1 MLVVEE
7 VDQTTLLVEVLV
19 VDSREEMV
27 VMLLVGVERAEHN
40 LQVVVLDLFKQVELL
55 VRHFKED
62 LVPVLAEV
70 DTSAEVAEVDILDV
84 VLMVLVVADLHISV
98 HHF

>member
-1 MLVVEE
+1 MLVVAE
-7 VDQTTLLVEVLV
+7 VDQTTLQLVVLV

-40 LQVVVLDLFKQVELL
+40 LQVVVPDQFQLMELRDLHSKV
-55 VRHFKED
+55 D
-62 LVPVLAEV
+62 LVLVAEEV
-70 DTSAEVAEVDILDV
+70 DTSAVGVAADTLVVVPMVLAEVV
-84 VLMVLVVADLHISV
+84 LHISV